1 MEFIDYYQVL
11 GVDRNASTDDIK
23 KAYRKLARK
32 YHPDVNPDN
41 PEAEAKFKQ
50 INEAYEVLSDP
61 EKRKKYDQFGAQ
73 WKHADQ
79 FNQQYGGQGGGY
91 YTYTNFGDAD
101 FGEYSDF
108 SDFFKTIFGDMF
120 AGRGAR
126 RRTRMS
132 MKGEDVR
139 VTLTLPLVETLS
151 THKRVIEFNG
161 KKLRITVPAGIK
173 DGQSIRIKE
182 QGGTGVN
189 GGPNGDLYIT
199 FHITP
204 DPRFRVEGEDL
215 YMTHEVDLYILMLGG
230 ETEIDTLY
238 GRVKAKIKP
247 ETQNNTKIRLKGM
260 GLPKYKHEEQ
270 KGDLYVTLQARLP
283 QGLSKEEKEL
293 FSRLA
298 ELRKQKA

>member
-1 MEFIDYYQVL
+1 MEFIDYYKVL
-11 GVDRNASTDDIK
+11 GVDKNASADEIK

-79 FNQQYGGQGGGY
+79 FNQQYGGQGGY
-91 YTYTNFGDAD
+91 YTYTNFGDSD

-120 AGRGAR
+120 TGGGGR

-132 MKGEDVR
+132 MKGEDVQAT
-139 VTLTLPLVETLS
+139 VSLPLSETLS

-173 DGQSIRIKE
+173 DGQTIRIKG
-182 QGGTGVN
+182 QGGAGVN

-199 FHITP
+199 FHIIP
-204 DPRFRVEGEDL
+204 DPRFRIEGEDL
-215 YMTHEVDLYILMLGG
+215 HMTHEVDLYTLILGG

-238 GRVKAKIKP
+238 GRVRAKIKP
-247 ETQNNTKIRLKGM
+247 ETQNNTKIRLKGK
-260 GLPKYKHEEQ
+260 GLPKYKQEEQ

-283 QGLSKEEKEL
+283 QGLSEEEKEL
-293 FSRLA
+293 FRRLA